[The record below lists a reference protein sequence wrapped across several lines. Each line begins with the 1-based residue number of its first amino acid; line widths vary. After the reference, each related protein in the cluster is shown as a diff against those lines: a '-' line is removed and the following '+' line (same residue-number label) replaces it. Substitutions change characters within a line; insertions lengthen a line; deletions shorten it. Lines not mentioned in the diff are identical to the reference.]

1 MRPELPDAIT
11 GPGVVAIGRGMPRD
25 HAIAVAEV
33 LWASGVRAFE
43 IPLSSEDALDVI
55 KSLAIR
61 FRPDQVLIGAG
72 TVLSVASAE
81 QARDAGAQF
90 IVMPHVDVEI
100 IGWAAAR
107 GVPNLP
113 GAMTPTEVLS
123 AWRAGASAVKI
134 FPASVVGPQFLT
146 ELRGPFPDI
155 RTVPTGGI
163 TPELVPSLIAA
174 GAVAVGVGSW
184 LSNAADLRTL
194 EDRATT
200 LCAIIDAARESV
212 APVSTDK

>member
-43 IPLSSEDALDVI
+43 IPLSSDDALDVI
-55 KSLAIR
+55 KSLASR

-72 TVLSVASAE
+72 TVLSVEAAE

-100 IGWAAAR
+100 IGWAVAR

-113 GAMTPTEVLS
+113 GAMTPTEVLA

-134 FPASVVGPQFLT
+134 FPVSVVGPQFLA
-146 ELRGPFPDI
+146 ELRGPFPEI
-155 RTVPTGGI
+155 RMVPTGGI

-194 EDRATT
+194 EDRAAA
-200 LCAIIDAARESV
+200 LCAIIGAARESV
-212 APVSTDK
+212 APVSADQ